1 MYQSAIEKNGILYV
15 GVDSS
20 YQALY
25 RAGNVIVTT
34 DSRSIGLIGALESM
48 SRSESTPTLDSIVK
62 KLEKA
67 TKKDKKKPNV
77 TIFFKEGKKTDCFEV
92 DVGTRQRTRK
102 TIGQNIKYL
111 SKCNQ
116 FGFISKYGTKT
127 IYDPMVEITSGPPEY
142 IGLFSRI
149 NDTKKRI
156 NDRAYQLFRSL
167 IEKPNATDLV
177 QRLISGYIGHE
188 YGFINNL
195 DLNRELSKIEKKYE
209 RLSKS
214 PRKKPEQRK
223 SKANLFRRVSKAR
236 EAFFDLASDYS
247 RRETTD
253 LVLEIPGQKKKE
265 QREEIAYRLE
275 RTFGIRGLTLK
286 YAGCIS
292 IVCATDESVRLIQA
306 INQEFYSLSNI
317 RNFTLRPAVV
327 YCIPEMLAGK
337 DDSGEIRISPIKIR
351 KAKKNSG
358 RLWNL
363 ENIGAYIAQKE
374 TSGEGVNVAVIDTG
388 IDNRHFEI
396 KDIYCGGYNF
406 VDGNEKPFDGT
417 GHGTHVSGTIS
428 GKGTGIAP
436 GINLYA
442 VKVLSD
448 EGFGSEVLV
457 NQGIE
462 WCIDNDIDVLN
473 MSLGS
478 SYSTS
483 IGEELC
489 RYAAESG
496 ILLVAAAGNEGFG
509 RSYPASYPGVI
520 SVAAVDKDNEHA
532 EFSNICDTL
541 DLSAPGV
548 NIFSAWPGNAY
559 NVISGTSMASP
570 HVAGVCALGVS
581 YYHQS
586 DIEDRMKKS
595 AERLGE
601 NDLYGSGLVR
611 ADLLIE
617 QNLRKRK
624 WRAA

>member
-1 MYQSAIEKNGILYV
+1 MYQSTIEKDGILHV

-20 YQALY
+20 YQSLY
-25 RAGNVIVTT
+25 RTRNAIVTT
-34 DSRSIGLIGALESM
+34 DSRSIGLIRALESM
-48 SRSESTPTLDSIVK
+48 SRSDRYLSLDSIVK
-62 KLEKA
+62 GLEKS
-67 TKKDKKKPNV
+67 TRKDKIKPNV
-77 TIFFKEGKKTDCFEV
+77 TIFCREGSRTGCVEV
-92 DVGTRQRTRK
+92 NIGARQRTRK
-102 TIGQNIKYL
+102 AIGQNTGYL
-111 SKCNQ
+111 SRCNQ
-116 FGFISKYGTKT
+116 FGFISRYGTKT
-127 IYDPMVEITSGPPEY
+127 LYDPVVEITSGPPEY
-142 IGLFSRI
+142 TGLFSRL

-167 IEKPNATDLV
+167 IEKPDANDLV

-195 DLNRELSKIEKKYE
+195 DFNRELSKIEKRHE
-209 RLSKS
+209 RLSES
-214 PRKKPEQRK
+214 PRKKPEQRQN
-223 SKANLFRRVSKAR
+223 KANLFTRVSKAR
-236 EAFFDLASDYS
+236 EAFFDLANDYS
-247 RRETTD
+247 KRETTD
-253 LVLEIPGQKKKE
+253 LVLEIPMQKEKE
-265 QREEIAYRLE
+265 QREEIACRLE
-275 RTFGIRGLTLK
+275 RTFGIRGMTLK

-292 IVCATDESVRLIQA
+292 IVCATDESMRLMHAIQ
-306 INQEFYSLSNI
+306 QEFYSLSSI
-317 RNFTLRPAVV
+317 SDFTLRPAVV

-337 DDSGEIRISPIKIR
+337 DESGEIMIRPIKIN
-351 KAKKNSG
+351 KAKRNSG

-363 ENIGAYIAQKE
+363 ENIGAYKAQKE
-374 TSGEGVNVAVIDTG
+374 TLGEGVNVAVIDTG
-388 IDNRHFEI
+388 IDHRHFEI

-406 VDGNEKPFDGT
+406 VDGNKKPFDGN

-489 RYAAESG
+489 RFAAESG